1 MLLLTS
7 DFHLGYGYNTEREK
21 DCFFVLDEILKE
33 QTDLILF
40 AGDLFDSRV
49 PRLEVLAEAMNFL
62 SKLKEKKS
70 EAKFIECDKE
80 INKRALQGVPFIS
93 IYGNHE
99 RRANLI
105 NPIQS
110 LEKAGLLINLHCQ
123 KIVFEL
129 NGEKIAIHGMSY
141 VPEKYSRD
149 VLTEWNPKPVPDAKN
164 ILLLHQNI
172 EPFIYSPLED
182 VNLKISDL
190 PRGFDIILN
199 GHIHFRNI
207 LQIERGKLLMPGST
221 IPTQLNKKES
231 EIRKGYFIL
240 NREVKFK
247 EIKQRDFYYKVAE
260 RKEEIEEFLKN
271 LKKSELKPII
281 KIKIKNTSS
290 LDLNIIE
297 KKYREKG
304 ILIFK
309 KEMERSFEKQK
320 TEILRKQMSAE
331 EYGMKLLKEKS
342 KFKDSDE
349 LLNLIIE
356 DDFAGVEKL
365 LKDNFEEKEK
375 TTHLK

>member
-33 QTDLILF
+33 PADLILF

-80 INKRALQGVPFIS
+80 INKRALHGVPFIS

-207 LQIERGKLLMPGST
+207 VQIGNGKLLMPGST

-320 TEILRKQMSAE
+320 TEILRKQMS
-331 EYGMKLLKEKS
+331 LS
-342 KFKDSDE
+342 
-349 LLNLIIE
+349 LIHI
-356 DDFAGVEKL
+356 
-365 LKDNFEEKEK
+365 
-375 TTHLK
+375 

>member
-33 QTDLILF
+33 PADLILF

-80 INKRALQGVPFIS
+80 INKRALHGVPFIS

-149 VLTEWNPKPVPDAKN
+149 VLTEWNPKPVPNAKN

-207 LQIERGKLLMPGST
+207 VQIGNGKLLMPGST

-240 NREVKFK
+240 NKELKFK

-271 LKKSELKPII
+271 LKESELKPII

-331 EYGMKLLKEKS
+331 EYGMKLLKERS
-342 KFKDSDE
+342 KFEDSDE

-356 DDFAGVEKL
+356 DDLKGIENL
-365 LKDNFEEKEK
+365 LRESFERTQKKEN
-375 TTHLK
+375 L

>member
-21 DCFFVLDEILKE
+21 DCFFVLEEILKE
-33 QTDLILF
+33 PADLILF

-80 INKRALQGVPFIS
+80 INKRALHGVPFIS

-375 TTHLK
+375 QPT

>member
-33 QTDLILF
+33 PADLILF

-80 INKRALQGVPFIS
+80 INKRALHGVPFIS

-190 PRGFDIILN
+190 PKGFDIILN

-207 LQIERGKLLMPGST
+207 VQIGNGKLLMPGST

-240 NREVKFK
+240 NKELKFK

-309 KEMERSFEKQK
+309 KEIERSFEKQK

-331 EYGMKLLKEKS
+331 EYGMKLLKERS
-342 KFKDSDE
+342 KFEDSDE

-356 DDFAGVEKL
+356 DDLKGIENL
-365 LKDNFEEKEK
+365 LRESFERTQKKEN
-375 TTHLK
+375 L

>member
-80 INKRALQGVPFIS
+80 INKRALHGVPFIS

-190 PRGFDIILN
+190 PKGFDIILN
-199 GHIHFRNI
+199 GHIHFRNTV
-207 LQIERGKLLMPGST
+207 QIGQGKLLMPGST

-240 NREVKFK
+240 NRELKFK

-271 LKKSELKPII
+271 LKNSELKPII
-281 KIKIKNTSS
+281 KIKIKNTSR

-297 KKYREKG
+297 KKYRERG

-375 TTHLK
+375 QPT

>member
-21 DCFFVLDEILKE
+21 DCFFVLEEILKE
-33 QTDLILF
+33 PADLILF

-80 INKRALQGVPFIS
+80 INKRALHGVPFIS

-331 EYGMKLLKEKS
+331 EYGMKLLKERS

-375 TTHLK
+375 QPT

>member
-1 MLLLTS
+1 
-7 DFHLGYGYNTEREK
+7 
-21 DCFFVLDEILKE
+21 
-33 QTDLILF
+33 
-40 AGDLFDSRV
+40 
-49 PRLEVLAEAMNFL
+49 
-62 SKLKEKKS
+62 
-70 EAKFIECDKE
+70 
-80 INKRALQGVPFIS
+80 
-93 IYGNHE
+93 
-99 RRANLI
+99 
-105 NPIQS
+105 
-110 LEKAGLLINLHCQ
+110 
-123 KIVFEL
+123 
-129 NGEKIAIHGMSY
+129 MSY

-375 TTHLK
+375 QPT

>member
-21 DCFFVLDEILKE
+21 DCFFVLEEILKE
-33 QTDLILF
+33 PADLILF

-80 INKRALQGVPFIS
+80 INKRALHGVPFIS

-190 PRGFDIILN
+190 PKGFDIILN

-375 TTHLK
+375 QPT

>member
-21 DCFFVLDEILKE
+21 DCFFVLEEILKE
-33 QTDLILF
+33 PADLILF

-80 INKRALQGVPFIS
+80 INKRALHGVPFIS

-304 ILIFK
+304 ILTFK